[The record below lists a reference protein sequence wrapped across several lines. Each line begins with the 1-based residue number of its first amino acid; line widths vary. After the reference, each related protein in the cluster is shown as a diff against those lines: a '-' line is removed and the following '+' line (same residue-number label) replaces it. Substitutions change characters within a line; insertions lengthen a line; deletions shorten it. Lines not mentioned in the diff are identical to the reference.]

1 MIFVDT
7 SAFYAR
13 QARRDSHF
21 HLASALWKDLDHTTL
36 ITSNHVVEET
46 ITLLARRLGYVLAAD
61 MAARLYSSEKLDIV
75 STSRDDELDAIRFF
89 RKFAG
94 QSVSFTDCI
103 SFAIMKRNQISTAF
117 TFDRHFRDAGFRV
130 LGLE

>member
-21 HLASALWKDLDHTTL
+21 QVASVLWKELERTTL
-36 ITSNHVVEET
+36 ITTNHVIEET
-46 ITLLARRLGYVLAAD
+46 LTLLARRLGYLLAAD
-61 MAARLYSSEKLDIV
+61 MATRLYSSAKLDIV
-75 STSRDDELDAIRFF
+75 STTRDDELDAIQFF
-89 RKFAG
+89 RKFAD
-94 QSVSFTDCI
+94 QSISFTDCI
-103 SFAIMKRNQISTAF
+103 SFAIMKRNRISTAF
-117 TFDRHFRDAGFRV
+117 TFDRHFLDAGFRV